1 MVLDVPNA
9 LIQTSIPSKKDG
21 EEKVITKIID
31 VIVDII
37 LGLDSET
44 YRKNVVFE
52 NGKKVIYF
60 VVLREIYGML
70 VAALLFYNCF
80 IENLKILDL
89 SSIITIHV
97 CSNKTNLARNIQ

>member
-21 EEKVITKIID
+21 EEKVITKIIG

-52 NGKKVIYF
+52 NRKKVIY
-60 VVLREIYGML
+60 VYTLREIHVII
-70 VAALLFYNCF
+70 VAALLFYMKFCGYL
-80 IENLKILDL
+80 EN
-89 SSIITIHV
+89 IIFEF
-97 CSNKTNLARNIQ
+97 NP